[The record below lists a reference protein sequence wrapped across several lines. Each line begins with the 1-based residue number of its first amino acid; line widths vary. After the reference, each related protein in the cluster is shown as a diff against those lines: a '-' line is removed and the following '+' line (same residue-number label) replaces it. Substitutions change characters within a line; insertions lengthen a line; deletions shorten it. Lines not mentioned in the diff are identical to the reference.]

1 MAGETK
7 ERILNTALALFSQ
20 RGYLGTSMSDI
31 ANELGMTKGALYK
44 HYNSKQ
50 EILDRI
56 TARMG
61 ELDRERAQAYQM
73 PDAEPDGFAEAYR
86 NTPAEK
92 IRTYSIAQ
100 FRHWTEDGF
109 SARFRKLLTLEQYR
123 DPAFAALYQNYLASG
138 PVAYMAE
145 IFRTM
150 TDSNESAMQLA
161 LEFYGPIYLLYSIY
175 DGTEDKEAVIQQLQT
190 HIDCFIQ
197 RMEQSQLLLRRSAG
211 RTGQNHPARHRRQL
225 RPWPVPA
232 GQRAHADRLCGGGAD
247 PDRRHRHT
255 HRQIPGAAGGL
266 VLSRLCGRHAE
277 DPDRRNL
284 PAPHPLILNY
294 ASCASS
300 HWGSWAMLSNTSS
313 APARKKTALAFS
325 LAASRSAGGRAS
337 YSAWV

>member
-44 HYNSKQ
+44 HYTSKQ
-50 EILDRI
+50 EILDRV
-56 TARMG
+56 TARMR

-73 PDAEPDGFAEAYR
+73 PDTEPDGFAEAYR

-92 IRTYSIAQ
+92 IRTYSVAQ

-109 SARFRKLLTLEQYR
+109 FARFRKLLTLEQYR
-123 DPAFAALYQNYLASG
+123 DPAFAALYQNYLASR

-145 IFRTM
+145 IFRSM

-190 HIDCFIQ
+190 HIDRFIR
-197 RMEQSQLLLRRSAG
+197 RMEQSQREEGKA
-211 RTGQNHPARHRRQL
+211 
-225 RPWPVPA
+225 
-232 GQRAHADRLCGGGAD
+232 
-247 PDRRHRHT
+247 
-255 HRQIPGAAGGL
+255 
-266 VLSRLCGRHAE
+266 
-277 DPDRRNL
+277 
-284 PAPHPLILNY
+284 
-294 ASCASS
+294 
-300 HWGSWAMLSNTSS
+300 
-313 APARKKTALAFS
+313 
-325 LAASRSAGGRAS
+325 
-337 YSAWV
+337 

>member
-1 MAGETK
+1 
-7 ERILNTALALFSQ
+7 
-20 RGYLGTSMSDI
+20 
-31 ANELGMTKGALYK
+31 
-44 HYNSKQ
+44 
-50 EILDRI
+50 
-56 TARMG
+56 MG
-61 ELDRERAQAYQM
+61 ELDQERAQAYQM

-92 IRTYSIAQ
+92 IRTYSVAQ

-197 RMEQSQLLLRRSAG
+197 RMEQSQREEGKA
-211 RTGQNHPARHRRQL
+211 
-225 RPWPVPA
+225 
-232 GQRAHADRLCGGGAD
+232 
-247 PDRRHRHT
+247 
-255 HRQIPGAAGGL
+255 
-266 VLSRLCGRHAE
+266 
-277 DPDRRNL
+277 
-284 PAPHPLILNY
+284 
-294 ASCASS
+294 
-300 HWGSWAMLSNTSS
+300 
-313 APARKKTALAFS
+313 
-325 LAASRSAGGRAS
+325 
-337 YSAWV
+337 

>member
-44 HYNSKQ
+44 HYTSKQ

-61 ELDRERAQAYQM
+61 KLDQERAQAYQM
-73 PDAEPDGFAEAYR
+73 PDTEPDGFAEAYR

-92 IRTYSIAQ
+92 IRTYSVAQ

-123 DPAFAALYQNYLASG
+123 DPAFATLYQNYLASG

-145 IFRTM
+145 IFHTM

-190 HIDCFIQ
+190 HIDCFIR
-197 RMEQSQLLLRRSAG
+197 RMEQSQREEGKA
-211 RTGQNHPARHRRQL
+211 
-225 RPWPVPA
+225 
-232 GQRAHADRLCGGGAD
+232 
-247 PDRRHRHT
+247 
-255 HRQIPGAAGGL
+255 
-266 VLSRLCGRHAE
+266 
-277 DPDRRNL
+277 
-284 PAPHPLILNY
+284 
-294 ASCASS
+294 
-300 HWGSWAMLSNTSS
+300 
-313 APARKKTALAFS
+313 
-325 LAASRSAGGRAS
+325 
-337 YSAWV
+337 

>member
-44 HYNSKQ
+44 HYTSKQ

-56 TARMG
+56 TARMR

-73 PDAEPDGFAEAYR
+73 PDTEPDGFAEAYR

-92 IRTYSIAQ
+92 IRTYSVAQ

-123 DPAFAALYQNYLASG
+123 DPAYATLYHNYLASG
-138 PVAYMAE
+138 PVAYIAE
-145 IFRTM
+145 IFGTM

-190 HIDCFIQ
+190 HIDRFIR
-197 RMEQSQLLLRRSAG
+197 RMEQSQREEGKA
-211 RTGQNHPARHRRQL
+211 
-225 RPWPVPA
+225 
-232 GQRAHADRLCGGGAD
+232 
-247 PDRRHRHT
+247 
-255 HRQIPGAAGGL
+255 
-266 VLSRLCGRHAE
+266 
-277 DPDRRNL
+277 
-284 PAPHPLILNY
+284 
-294 ASCASS
+294 
-300 HWGSWAMLSNTSS
+300 
-313 APARKKTALAFS
+313 
-325 LAASRSAGGRAS
+325 
-337 YSAWV
+337 

>member
-44 HYNSKQ
+44 HYTSKQ

-61 ELDRERAQAYQM
+61 ELDQERAQAYQM
-73 PDAEPDGFAEAYR
+73 PDAGPDGFAEAYQ

-92 IRTYSIAQ
+92 IRTYSVAQ

-123 DPAFAALYQNYLASG
+123 APAFATLYQNYLASG

-145 IFRTM
+145 IFHTM

-190 HIDCFIQ
+190 HIDCFIR
-197 RMEQSQLLLRRSAG
+197 RMEQSQREEGKA
-211 RTGQNHPARHRRQL
+211 
-225 RPWPVPA
+225 
-232 GQRAHADRLCGGGAD
+232 
-247 PDRRHRHT
+247 
-255 HRQIPGAAGGL
+255 
-266 VLSRLCGRHAE
+266 
-277 DPDRRNL
+277 
-284 PAPHPLILNY
+284 
-294 ASCASS
+294 
-300 HWGSWAMLSNTSS
+300 
-313 APARKKTALAFS
+313 
-325 LAASRSAGGRAS
+325 
-337 YSAWV
+337 

>member
-20 RGYLGTSMSDI
+20 LGYLGTSMSDI

-44 HYNSKQ
+44 HYTSKQ

-61 ELDRERAQAYQM
+61 ELDQERAQAYQM

-92 IRTYSIAQ
+92 IRTYSVAQ
-100 FRHWTEDGF
+100 FRHWTEDSF

-145 IFRTM
+145 IFHTM

-190 HIDCFIQ
+190 HIDCFIR
-197 RMEQSQLLLRRSAG
+197 RMEQ
-211 RTGQNHPARHRRQL
+211 T
-225 RPWPVPA
+225 
-232 GQRAHADRLCGGGAD
+232 QREEGKA
-247 PDRRHRHT
+247 
-255 HRQIPGAAGGL
+255 
-266 VLSRLCGRHAE
+266 
-277 DPDRRNL
+277 
-284 PAPHPLILNY
+284 
-294 ASCASS
+294 
-300 HWGSWAMLSNTSS
+300 
-313 APARKKTALAFS
+313 
-325 LAASRSAGGRAS
+325 
-337 YSAWV
+337 

>member
-44 HYNSKQ
+44 HYTSKQ

-61 ELDRERAQAYQM
+61 ELDQERAQAYQM
-73 PDAEPDGFAEAYR
+73 PDAEPDSFAEAYR

-92 IRTYSIAQ
+92 IRTYSVAQ

-123 DPAFAALYQNYLASG
+123 DPAFATLYQNYLASG

-145 IFRTM
+145 IFHTM

-190 HIDCFIQ
+190 HIDCFIR
-197 RMEQSQLLLRRSAG
+197 RMEQ
-211 RTGQNHPARHRRQL
+211 T
-225 RPWPVPA
+225 
-232 GQRAHADRLCGGGAD
+232 QREEGKA
-247 PDRRHRHT
+247 
-255 HRQIPGAAGGL
+255 
-266 VLSRLCGRHAE
+266 
-277 DPDRRNL
+277 
-284 PAPHPLILNY
+284 
-294 ASCASS
+294 
-300 HWGSWAMLSNTSS
+300 
-313 APARKKTALAFS
+313 
-325 LAASRSAGGRAS
+325 
-337 YSAWV
+337 

>member
-44 HYNSKQ
+44 HYTSKQ

-61 ELDRERAQAYQM
+61 ELDQERAQAYQM
-73 PDAEPDGFAEAYR
+73 PDGFAETYR

-92 IRTYSIAQ
+92 IRTYSVAQ

-109 SARFRKLLTLEQYR
+109 SACFRKLLTLEQYR
-123 DPAFAALYQNYLASG
+123 DPAFATLYQNYLASG

-190 HIDCFIQ
+190 HIDCFIR
-197 RMEQSQLLLRRSAG
+197 RMEK
-211 RTGQNHPARHRRQL
+211 T
-225 RPWPVPA
+225 
-232 GQRAHADRLCGGGAD
+232 QREEGKA
-247 PDRRHRHT
+247 
-255 HRQIPGAAGGL
+255 
-266 VLSRLCGRHAE
+266 
-277 DPDRRNL
+277 
-284 PAPHPLILNY
+284 
-294 ASCASS
+294 
-300 HWGSWAMLSNTSS
+300 
-313 APARKKTALAFS
+313 
-325 LAASRSAGGRAS
+325 
-337 YSAWV
+337 

>member
-44 HYNSKQ
+44 HYTSKQ

-56 TARMG
+56 TARMR
-61 ELDRERAQAYQM
+61 ELDQERAQAYQM

-92 IRTYSIAQ
+92 IRTYSVAQ
-100 FRHWTEDGF
+100 FRHWTEDRF

-123 DPAFAALYQNYLASG
+123 DPAFAALYQNYLAPG

-190 HIDCFIQ
+190 HIDCFIR
-197 RMEQSQLLLRRSAG
+197 RMEQ
-211 RTGQNHPARHRRQL
+211 T
-225 RPWPVPA
+225 
-232 GQRAHADRLCGGGAD
+232 QREEGKA
-247 PDRRHRHT
+247 
-255 HRQIPGAAGGL
+255 
-266 VLSRLCGRHAE
+266 
-277 DPDRRNL
+277 
-284 PAPHPLILNY
+284 
-294 ASCASS
+294 
-300 HWGSWAMLSNTSS
+300 
-313 APARKKTALAFS
+313 
-325 LAASRSAGGRAS
+325 
-337 YSAWV
+337 

>member
-44 HYNSKQ
+44 HYTSKQ

-61 ELDRERAQAYQM
+61 ELDQERAQAYQM
-73 PDAEPDGFAEAYR
+73 PDAEPGGFAEAYQ

-92 IRTYSIAQ
+92 IRTYSVAQ

-123 DPAFAALYQNYLASG
+123 DPAFAALYQNSLASG

-190 HIDCFIQ
+190 HIDRFIR
-197 RMEQSQLLLRRSAG
+197 RMEQ
-211 RTGQNHPARHRRQL
+211 T
-225 RPWPVPA
+225 
-232 GQRAHADRLCGGGAD
+232 QREEGKA
-247 PDRRHRHT
+247 
-255 HRQIPGAAGGL
+255 
-266 VLSRLCGRHAE
+266 
-277 DPDRRNL
+277 
-284 PAPHPLILNY
+284 
-294 ASCASS
+294 
-300 HWGSWAMLSNTSS
+300 
-313 APARKKTALAFS
+313 
-325 LAASRSAGGRAS
+325 
-337 YSAWV
+337 